1 MIKFIKNET
10 VDKKNLIIFIHG
22 FTGSEETWIKKD
34 NSKSLIDYLT
44 EDKMIWSNFNIALF
58 EYHTKLLDIFPK
70 AKSTFNF
77 LRKNKTPINLP
88 INELSKLL
96 ESKIQYTCAN
106 YENIILIGHSM
117 GGLVAKR
124 FILDDLKKNTD
135 SKVKLYVS
143 LATPHSGS
151 LIANFGKSLI
161 NNVQTKDL
169 AALSESI
176 TSMNNEWVQ
185 NKNLPKR
192 IYAQGMYDKIVPKE
206 SSIALD
212 SDSQKVIYS
221 DDTHSSIITPT
232 EKNVI
237 VDALLYE
244 LNDFLKEQQ
253 IRSIENHEKFNDEGQ
268 YDEEIFVLKLIMADI
283 HSSLLSSSKIAFYN
297 AEFTLRKLNSL
308 GVDLNTLEPLYTK
321 IQELYFIEFGELING
336 TLKDPNEL
344 LSAVHK
350 KIREED
356 KKHLISLHNP
366 LQSLQKFGMLQQ
378 LAGKDTSIWW
388 DKTHDQNNFEK
399 FKKALNKK

>member
-1 MIKFIKNET
+1 MINFEHNT
-10 VDKKNLIIFIHG
+10 LDKRNLIIFIHG
-22 FTGSEETWIKKD
+22 FIGSEETWIKKD
-34 NSKSLIDYLT
+34 GSRPLIDYIIKD
-44 EDKMIWSNFNIALF
+44 EAIFNNFNIALF
-58 EYHTKLLDIFPK
+58 EYHTKLLDLFPQSN
-70 AKSTFNF
+70 AIFNF
-77 LRKNKTPINLP
+77 LLKNKNPINLP

-96 ESKIQYTCAN
+96 ESRIQYTCAD

-151 LIANFGKSLI
+151 IIANFGKLLI
-161 NNVQTKDL
+161 NNVQTNDL
-169 AALSESI
+169 SALSESI
-176 TSMNNEWVQ
+176 SSMNNEWVQ

-192 IYAQGMYDKIVPKE
+192 IYGQGMYDKIVSKE

-221 DDTHSSIITPT
+221 DDDHFSIIVPK

-237 VDALLYE
+237 VDALIFE
-244 LNDFLKEQQ
+244 LNNFLKKQQ
-253 IRSIENHEKFNDEGQ
+253 IQSIENHEKFNDDGQ

-297 AEFTLRKLNSL
+297 AEFTLRKLSSL
-308 GVDLNTLEPLYTK
+308 GVDLKTLEPLYAK

-336 TLKDPNEL
+336 THKNPNEL
-344 LSAVHK
+344 LTAVHK

-356 KKHLISLHNP
+356 IKHLISLHQP

-378 LAGKDTSIWW
+378 LAGKDNSIWW
-388 DKTHDQNNFEK
+388 DKTHDENNFEE

>member
-1 MIKFIKNET
+1 MINFIHNT
-10 VDKKNLIIFIHG
+10 LDKKNLIIFIHG
-22 FTGSEETWIKKD
+22 FTGSEETWVKKD
-34 NSKSLIDYLT
+34 YSKSLIDYLT
-44 EDKMIWSNFNIALF
+44 EDKLIWSNFNIALF

-77 LRKNKTPINLP
+77 LIKNKTPINLP

-96 ESKIQYTCAN
+96 GSKIQYTCAN

-185 NKNLPKR
+185 NTNLPKR
-192 IYAQGMYDKIVPKE
+192 IYGQGMYDEIVTKE

-212 SDSQKVIYS
+212 HEIQKVIYS
-221 DDTHSSIITPT
+221 DDDHFSIITPS

-237 VDALLYE
+237 VDALIFE

-253 IRSIENHEKFNDEGQ
+253 IQSIVNYEKFNDEGQ

-283 HSSLLSSSKIAFYN
+283 HSTLLSSSKMAFYN
-297 AEFTLRKLNSL
+297 AEFTLRKLKSL
-308 GVDLNTLEPLYTK
+308 GVDINTLEPLYTK

-336 TLKDPNEL
+336 THKNPNEL
-344 LSAVHK
+344 LTAVHK
-350 KIREED
+350 KIKDED
-356 KKHLISLHNP
+356 KKDLISMHDALK
-366 LQSLQKFGMLQQ
+366 SLQKFGMLQQ
-378 LAGKDTSIWW
+378 LAGKDNSIWW
-388 DKTHDQNNFEK
+388 DKTHDENNFDE
-399 FKKALNKK
+399 FKKALYKK

>member
-1 MIKFIKNET
+1 MIDFVHNT
-10 VDKKNLIIFIHG
+10 LDKKNLIIFIHG
-22 FTGSEETWIKKD
+22 FIGSEETWIKKD
-34 NSKSLIDYLT
+34 GSRPLIDYIIKD
-44 EDKMIWSNFNIALF
+44 EAIFNNFNIALF
-58 EYHTKLLDIFPK
+58 EYHTKLLDLFPQSN
-70 AKSTFNF
+70 ALFNF
-77 LRKNKTPINLP
+77 LLKNKNPINLP

-96 ESKIQYTCAN
+96 ESRIQYTCAD

-151 LIANFGKSLI
+151 IIANFGKLLI

-169 AALSESI
+169 SALSESI
-176 TSMNNEWVQ
+176 SSMNNEWVQ

-192 IYAQGMYDKIVPKE
+192 IYGQGAYDKIVSKE

-212 SDSQKVIYS
+212 ADSQKVIYS
-221 DDTHSSIITPT
+221 DDDHFSIILPET
-232 EKNVI
+232 KNVI
-237 VDALLYE
+237 VDALIIE
-244 LNDFLKEQQ
+244 LNDFLKQQQ
-253 IRSIENHEKFNDEGQ
+253 IQSIENHEKFSDEGQ

-297 AEFTLRKLNSL
+297 AEFTLRKLSSL

-336 TLKDPNEL
+336 THKDPNEL
-344 LSAVHK
+344 LTSVHK

-356 KKHLISLHNP
+356 KKHLISLHQP

-378 LAGKDTSIWW
+378 LAGKDNSIWW
-388 DKTHDQNNFEK
+388 DKTHDENNFNE
-399 FKKALNKK
+399 FKKALNKN

>member
-1 MIKFIKNET
+1 
-10 VDKKNLIIFIHG
+10 
-22 FTGSEETWIKKD
+22 
-34 NSKSLIDYLT
+34 
-44 EDKMIWSNFNIALF
+44 
-58 EYHTKLLDIFPK
+58 
-70 AKSTFNF
+70 
-77 LRKNKTPINLP
+77 
-88 INELSKLL
+88 
-96 ESKIQYTCAN
+96 
-106 YENIILIGHSM
+106 M

-124 FILDDLKKNTD
+124 FLLDDLKKNTD

-176 TSMNNEWVQ
+176 TAMNNEWVQ

-192 IYAQGMYDKIVPKE
+192 IYGQGMYDMIVPKE

-212 SDSQKVIYS
+212 SDSQKIIYS

-253 IRSIENHEKFNDEGQ
+253 IQSIENHEKFNDEGQ

-336 TLKDPNEL
+336 TLKDSNEL
-344 LSAVHK
+344 LTAVHK

-378 LAGKDTSIWW
+378 LAGKETSIWW
-388 DKTHDQNNFEK
+388 DKTHNQNNFEK

>member
-1 MIKFIKNET
+1 MINFIHNT
-10 VDKKNLIIFIHG
+10 LDKKNLIIFIHG
-22 FTGSEETWIKKD
+22 FTGSEETWKKKD
-34 NSKSLIDYLT
+34 SSKSLIDYLT
-44 EDKMIWSNFNIALF
+44 DDKLIWGNFNIALF
-58 EYHTKLLDIFPK
+58 EYHSELLSLFPK
-70 AKSTFNF
+70 SKAVINF
-77 LRKNKTPINLP
+77 LFKNKNRINLP
-88 INELSKLL
+88 INELSELL
-96 ESKIQYTCAN
+96 GTKIQYTCAD

-151 LIANFGKSLI
+151 IIANSGKSLI
-161 NNVQTKDL
+161 SNIQTKDL
-169 AALSESI
+169 AVLSGSI
-176 TSMNNEWVQ
+176 TAMNNEWVQ

-192 IYAQGMYDKIVPKE
+192 IYGQGLYDYIVPKE
-206 SSIALD
+206 SSVALD
-212 SDSQKVIYS
+212 ADTQNVIYS
-221 DDTHSSIITPT
+221 DDDHFSIIVPK

-237 VDALLYE
+237 VDALIFE
-244 LNDFLKEQQ
+244 LKDFLKKQQ
-253 IRSIENHEKFNDEGQ
+253 IQSVENHEKFSDEGQ

-297 AEFTLRKLNSL
+297 AEFTLRKLSSL

-336 TLKDPNEL
+336 THKDPNEL
-344 LSAVHK
+344 LTAVHK

-356 KKHLISLHNP
+356 KKHLISLHQP

-378 LAGKDTSIWW
+378 LAGKDNSIWW
-388 DKTHDQNNFEK
+388 DKTHDENNFNE
-399 FKKALNKK
+399 FKKALNKN